1 MNLSRKSKGLIML
14 ALFAAVAV
22 LSWIGLSRLY
32 PESNTLRYLP
42 DRIYRIIKILMGTDP
57 TSSGLEK
64 PDTPWQLIIVKLFSI
79 YILVIQLIRLK
90 KLQNVIYHQNA
101 FWKLIFWLYLN
112 HQEKFK
118 GLNLEKL

>member
-79 YILVIQLIRLK
+79 YILALLV
-90 KLQNVIYHQNA
+90 
-101 FWKLIFWLYLN
+101 
-112 HQEKFK
+112 FK
-118 GLNLEKL
+118 GLQKFFHEQWVLYRIALSYSHFWCMTYK